1 MLKFGDKVF
10 VVTSDKL
17 IEGTVS
23 NHISHRGVVT
33 GYAIRSEELSSFPMS
48 TKFVKRDIFI
58 DKEDATKAL
67 FKKKL
72 KADEAAAKSPAE
84 DIVGDRHW
92 IAGHKGF
99 GR

>member
-1 MLKFGDKVF
+1 MLTFGDKVF
-10 VVTSDKL
+10 VVTSTKL
-17 IEGTVS
+17 VEGIIT

-33 GYAIRSEELSSFPMS
+33 GYAIRSEELSSFPAS
-48 TKFVKRDIFI
+48 AKFVKRDIFV

-72 KADEAAAKSPAE
+72 KADETAAKSPAE

-92 IAGHKGF
+92 IAGH
-99 GR
+99 RRHR